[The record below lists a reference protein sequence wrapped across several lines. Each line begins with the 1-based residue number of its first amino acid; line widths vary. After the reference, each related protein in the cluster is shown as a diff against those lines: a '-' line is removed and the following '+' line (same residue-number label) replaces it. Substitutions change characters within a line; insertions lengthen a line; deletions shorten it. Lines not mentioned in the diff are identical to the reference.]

1 MMDQETYTPV
11 SGNSESMSQRSKPY
25 SIIPTAVKR
34 EVSRR
39 EKDVK
44 RMIQEVLERNDK
56 LLKGHCIV
64 LFGSRARGDA
74 RRNSDFDIGVVG
86 ENSLPLS
93 IFFEMEDQLKA
104 LPTLYKIDWVD
115 LNKASHRL
123 KEQAL
128 KEAEVLYG

>member
-1 MMDQETYTPV
+1 
-11 SGNSESMSQRSKPY
+11 MSKQTKSY
-25 SIIPTAVKR
+25 STISTAVER
-34 EVSRR
+34 EVSKR

-44 RMIQEVLERNDK
+44 CMIQEVLERNDK
-56 LLKGHCIV
+56 LLKGHSIV

-86 ENSLPLS
+86 ENPLPLS

-128 KEAEVLYG
+128 KEAEVLHG